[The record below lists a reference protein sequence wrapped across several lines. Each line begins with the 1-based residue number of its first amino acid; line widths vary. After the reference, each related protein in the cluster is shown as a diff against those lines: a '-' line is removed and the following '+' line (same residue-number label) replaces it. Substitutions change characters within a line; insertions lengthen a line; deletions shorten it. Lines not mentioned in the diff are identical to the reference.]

1 MYIHIDNEHTVEIYA
16 VYTVPR
22 DYAHI
27 YTYTITRTTF
37 VTFTVKLGR
46 FRPCVIWKT
55 FFVSEWKVYIR
66 IIEIFKGNWE
76 WAFFW
81 RGYVLSFGVW
91 FLVFF
96 CGRFNIS
103 NYPQFKNSPF
113 TQYNIQWLLFGLKI
127 RLLFAWQNLGRYFYL
142 TFSIQ
147 IVLLLLCIFT
157 YSKQTLFCGGK
168 FTVVYLHS

>member
-1 MYIHIDNEHTVEIYA
+1 MYIHIDNEQTVEIYA

-46 FRPCVIWKT
+46 FRVCVIWKT
-55 FFVSEWKVYIR
+55 FFREWVKSVYTH
-66 IIEIFKGNWE
+66 NWNIQGKLRMGI
-76 WAFFW
+76 FW

-96 CGRFNIS
+96 FCGRFNIS
-103 NYPQFKNSPF
+103 NYP
-113 TQYNIQWLLFGLKI
+113 TIQKLPI
-127 RLLFAWQNLGRYFYL
+127 H
-142 TFSIQ
+142 SIQ
-147 IVLLLLCIFT
+147 QHSVAFVRFEN
-157 YSKQTLFCGGK
+157 SS
-168 FTVVYLHS
+168 VVCMTKLG